1 MKTLL
6 RNFLIN
12 LITLIVVTRIMPG
25 LVVMGGARGFILSA
39 IALMVLNVAIIPL
52 LKVMFLPLNIL
63 TLGLFTWAINVIGL
77 YVLTALF
84 PQLKLIPYNFPGWDL
99 GWIIIPQYDLNVLM
113 VATISSLLLGFIAHF
128 LHWLSSD
135 SKHH

>member
-1 MKTLL
+1 MKSLL

-12 LITLIVVTRIMPG
+12 LITLIIVAKILPG
-25 LVVMGGARGFILSA
+25 LVILGGMRGYILSA
-39 IALMVLNVAIIPL
+39 IALMILNVAIIPL

-84 PQLKLIPYNFPGWDL
+84 PQIKLVPFEYPGWDL
-99 GWIIIPQYDLNVLM
+99 GWIIIPPYDLNILM
-113 VATISSLLLGFIAHF
+113 VAVLSSLLLGFIAHF
-128 LHWLSSD
+128 LHWLSKS
-135 SKHH
+135 

>member
-1 MKTLL
+1 MKSLL

-12 LITLIVVTRIMPG
+12 LITLIIVTKILPG
-25 LVVMGGARGFILSA
+25 LVILGGMRGYILSA
-39 IALMVLNVAIIPL
+39 IALMILNVAIIPL

-84 PQLKLIPYNFPGWDL
+84 PQIKLVPFEYSGWDL
-99 GWIIIPQYDLNVLM
+99 GWVIIPPYDLNILM
-113 VATISSLLLGFIAHF
+113 VAVLSSLLLGFIAHF
-128 LHWLSSD
+128 LHWLSKS
-135 SKHH
+135 

>member
-12 LITLIVVTRIMPG
+12 LITLIIVARIMPG
-25 LVVMGGARGFILSA
+25 LVILGGMRGYILSA
-39 IALMVLNVAIIPL
+39 IALMILNVAIIPL

-84 PQLKLIPYNFPGWDL
+84 PQIKLVPFEYPGWDL
-99 GWIIIPQYDLNVLM
+99 GWIIIPPYDLNILMIAVL
-113 VATISSLLLGFIAHF
+113 SSLLLGFIAHF
-128 LHWLSSD
+128 LHWLSKS
-135 SKHH
+135 

>member
-1 MKTLL
+1 MKSLL

-12 LITLIVVTRIMPG
+12 LITLIVVARIMPG
-25 LVVMGGARGFILSA
+25 LVILGGVRGYIMSA
-39 IALMVLNVAIIPL
+39 IALMILNVAIIPL

-84 PQLKLIPYNFPGWDL
+84 PQIKLVPYVFPGWDL
-99 GWIIIPQYDLNVLM
+99 GWVIIPQYDLNVLM

-128 LHWLSSD
+128 LHWLS
-135 SKHH
+135 K